1 MNLLFFQSM
10 CAPQNK
16 VLRHKSIGF
25 LLAFVLSFLAVF
37 NVSSACTS
45 PSPDDYALQS
55 ASIDSELASN
65 THSERTLNNVSEFC
79 TNPGCE
85 AMTECAV
92 ACSMSM
98 DCTSLSVLFATTST
112 YAQPKSTIPFSVPYS
127 ITRYVSRR
135 SNSPY
140 RPPIC

>member
-1 MNLLFFQSM
+1 MNLLLFNAM
-10 CAPQNK
+10 HAPQNK
-16 VLRHKSIGF
+16 VLRQKSIGF
-25 LLAFVLSFLAVF
+25 LLAFVLSFLTVF
-37 NVSSACTS
+37 NVSSASTS

-55 ASIDSELASN
+55 APIDSGLTSN
-65 THSERTLNNVSEFC
+65 THNERTLNNVSEYC

-85 AMTECAV
+85 AMTDCAV

-98 DCTSLSVLFATTST
+98 DCTSLSVLFATTSP
-112 YAQPKSTIPFSVPYS
+112 YAQPKSTIPFSVSYS
-127 ITRYVSRR
+127 TTRYVSRH